1 MLSTYNQWLCKNLG
15 RRSLATGYKIP
26 MTTNA
31 LDSEMDAEDSDFK
44 PLTAEQAQQLRE
56 ANPEP
61 SPWWVIVAQVAA
73 GLVAAGAA
81 WMWTGRASAGMSA
94 LYGAMAVAI
103 PAALFVRGAMRG
115 THAGNQSAAMLR
127 FFVWELIKLV
137 LTIAF
142 LAAAP
147 WVIGGLSWLALLV
160 GVVVA
165 LKMYWVALRVRPRL
179 LNRI

>member
-1 MLSTYNQWLCKNLG
+1 MTS
-15 RRSLATGYKIP
+15 P

-31 LDSEMDAEDSDFK
+31 PETEIDAEDSDFT

-61 SPWWVIVAQVAA
+61 SPWWVVAAQVVA
-73 GLVAAGAA
+73 GLVVAGIA
-81 WMWTGRASAGMSA
+81 WGWTGRLNAGVSA
-94 LYGAMAVAI
+94 LYGAMAVAV

-115 THAGNQSAAMLR
+115 SQTGNQSAAMTR
-127 FFVWELIKLV
+127 FFVWELIKLG
-137 LTIAF
+137 LTVAF

-147 WVIGGLSWLALLV
+147 WVVGSLSWLALLA
-160 GVVVA
+160 GVVA
-165 LKMYWVALRVRPRL
+165 AIKMYWVALVVRPRL

>member
-1 MLSTYNQWLCKNLG
+1 MQ
-15 RRSLATGYKIP
+15 

-31 LDSEMDAEDSDFK
+31 HDSDIDAEDADFK
-44 PLTAEQAQQLRE
+44 PLTAEQAQRFRE
-56 ANPEP
+56 ANPES
-61 SPWWVIVAQVAA
+61 SPWWVVVAQVVA
-73 GLVAAGAA
+73 GLIVAGIA
-81 WMWTGRASAGMSA
+81 WGWTGRPEVGKSA
-94 LYGAMAVAI
+94 LYGALAVAI

-115 THAGNQSAAMLR
+115 SQANSKSAMLR

-147 WVIGGLSWLALLV
+147 WLVGSLSWLALLA

-165 LKMYWVALRVRPRL
+165 MKMYWVALVVRPGL

>member
-1 MLSTYNQWLCKNLG
+1 
-15 RRSLATGYKIP
+15 

-31 LDSEMDAEDSDFK
+31 PDSDIDAADSDFK
-44 PLTAEQAQQLRE
+44 PLTAEQAQRFRE
-56 ANPEP
+56 ANPES
-61 SPWWVIVAQVAA
+61 SPWWVVVAQVVA
-73 GLVAAGAA
+73 GLIVAGIA
-81 WMWTGRASAGMSA
+81 WVWTGRPQAGVSA
-94 LYGAMAVAI
+94 LYGALTVAI

-115 THAGNQSAAMLR
+115 SQAGNQSAAMLR
-127 FFVWELIKLV
+127 FFVWELIKLA

-147 WVIGGLSWLALLV
+147 WVVGGLSWLALLA

-165 LKMYWVALRVRPRL
+165 MKMYWVALVVRPGL

>member
-1 MLSTYNQWLCKNLG
+1 M
-15 RRSLATGYKIP
+15 
-26 MTTNA
+26 NA
-31 LDSEMDAEDSDFK
+31 PESDIDAEDADFK
-44 PLTAEQAQQLRE
+44 PLTAEQAQRFRE

-61 SPWWVIVAQVAA
+61 SPWWVVVAQVAA
-73 GLVAAGAA
+73 GLFVAGVA
-81 WMWTGRASAGMSA
+81 WVWTGRPEAGMSA
-94 LYGAMAVAI
+94 LYGALAVAI

-115 THAGNQSAAMLR
+115 SQAGNQSAAMLR

-142 LAAAP
+142 LAVAP
-147 WVIGGLSWLALLV
+147 WVVSGLSWLALLA

-165 LKMYWVALRVRPRL
+165 MKMYWVALVVRPGL

>member
-1 MLSTYNQWLCKNLG
+1 
-15 RRSLATGYKIP
+15 

-31 LDSEMDAEDSDFK
+31 SEQEIDAEDSDFK

-61 SPWWVIVAQVAA
+61 SPWWVVVAQVVVGVLAA
-73 GLVAAGAA
+73 GIA
-81 WMWTGRASAGMSA
+81 WMWTGRPGAGMSA

-115 THAGNQSAAMLR
+115 SQAGSQSAAMQR
-127 FFVWELIKLV
+127 FFVWELIKLG
-137 LTIAF
+137 LTVAF

-147 WVIGGLSWLALLV
+147 WVVGNLNWLALLA
-160 GVVVA
+160 GVVA
-165 LKMYWVALRVRPRL
+165 AIKMYWVALVVRPRL